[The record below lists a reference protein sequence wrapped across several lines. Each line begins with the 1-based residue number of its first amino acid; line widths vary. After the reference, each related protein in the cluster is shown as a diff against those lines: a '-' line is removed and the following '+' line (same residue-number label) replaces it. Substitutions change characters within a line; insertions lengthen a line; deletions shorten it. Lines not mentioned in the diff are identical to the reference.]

1 MKNLLLG
8 IIAINLTIN
17 SINMT
22 LQSIEPAHAQAESMR
37 VAICDPNNKFRCAQ
51 IKNLALDVNSK

>member
-1 MKNLLLG
+1 
-8 IIAINLTIN
+8 
-17 SINMT
+17 MT

-37 VAICDPNNKFRCAQ
+37 VAICDPTNKFRCAQ